1 MDKIPYAF
9 SIHPGEILLTEFM
22 EPLGLSAYRLA
33 KELHISTPR
42 VNDLVR
48 CRRGI
53 TADTALR
60 LSRYFGNSAQFW
72 IGLQSGY
79 DLWVASNSRS
89 LNKVRPRQKAALMG
103 ETMRYGS
110 ASQSNEVV
118 HLKRKIRIPR

>member
-1 MDKIPYAF
+1 MDQIPFAF

-79 DLWVASNSRS
+79 DLWVASRSPS
-89 LNKVRPRQKAALMG
+89 LNKVRPRQQAA
-103 ETMRYGS
+103 
-110 ASQSNEVV
+110 
-118 HLKRKIRIPR
+118 